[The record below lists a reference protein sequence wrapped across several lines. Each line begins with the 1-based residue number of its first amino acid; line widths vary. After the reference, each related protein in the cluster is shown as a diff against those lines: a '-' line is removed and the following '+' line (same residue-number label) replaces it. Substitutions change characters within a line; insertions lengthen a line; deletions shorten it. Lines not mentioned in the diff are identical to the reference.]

1 MSKTLSE
8 CAIEALNLLAQRSQE
23 TDNIYEL
30 CELSYAMRD
39 VCESIRIINGSLS
52 DHVRE
57 YLMKHVRECLKK
69 QVQLLFQAFPSDVST
84 FAPAIRCL
92 VKVMDD

>member
-8 CAIEALNLLAQRSQE
+8 CASEALDMLAKRSQE

-57 YLMKHVRECLKK
+57 CLKK

-84 FAPAIRCL
+84 FASAIRCL

>member
-8 CAIEALNLLAQRSQE
+8 CAVEALDMLAKRSQE

-39 VCESIRIINGSLS
+39 VCESIRIINGRLS
-52 DHVRE
+52 DYE
-57 YLMKHVRECLKK
+57 RECLKK

>member
-39 VCESIRIINGSLS
+39 VCESIRIINGRLS
-52 DHVRE
+52 DYE
-57 YLMKHVRECLKK
+57 RECLKK

>member
-8 CAIEALNLLAQRSQE
+8 CAIEALNLLAKRSQE

-30 CELSYAMRD
+30 CEWSYAMRD

-52 DHVRE
+52 DHE
-57 YLMKHVRECLKK
+57 RECLKE
-69 QVQLLFQAFPSDVST
+69 QVQLLFQAFPSDVSA

>member
-8 CAIEALNLLAQRSQE
+8 CAIEALDMLAKRSQE

-30 CELSYAMRD
+30 CERSYAMRD
-39 VCESIRIINGSLS
+39 VCESIRIINGRLS
-52 DHVRE
+52 DHE
-57 YLMKHVRECLKK
+57 RECLTK
-69 QVQLLFQAFPSDVST
+69 QVQLLFQAFPSDMST

>member
-8 CAIEALNLLAQRSQE
+8 CAIEALNLLANRSQAA
-23 TDNIYEL
+23 TNIYEL
-30 CELSYAMRD
+30 CEWSYAMRD
-39 VCESIRIINGSLS
+39 VCESIRIINGRLS
-52 DHVRE
+52 DYE
-57 YLMKHVRECLKK
+57 RECLKK
-69 QVQLLFQAFPSDVST
+69 QVQLLFQAFPSDMST

>member
-8 CAIEALNLLAQRSQE
+8 CASEALDLLSKRSQE

-52 DHVRE
+52 DHE
-57 YLMKHVRECLKK
+57 RECLKE

>member
-8 CAIEALNLLAQRSQE
+8 CASEALDLLAKRSQAA
-23 TDNIYEL
+23 TNIYEL
-30 CELSYAMRD
+30 CEWSYAMRD

-52 DHVRE
+52 DYE
-57 YLMKHVRECLKK
+57 RECLKE
-69 QVQLLFQAFPSDVST
+69 QVQLLFQAFPSDMST

>member
-8 CAIEALNLLAQRSQE
+8 CASEALDLLAKRSQE

-39 VCESIRIINGSLS
+39 VCESIRIINGRLS
-52 DHVRE
+52 DYE
-57 YLMKHVRECLKK
+57 RECLKK

>member
-8 CAIEALNLLAQRSQE
+8 CAIEALNLLAKRSQE

-39 VCESIRIINGSLS
+39 VCESIRIINGRLS
-52 DHVRE
+52 DYE
-57 YLMKHVRECLKK
+57 RECLKK
-69 QVQLLFQAFPSDVST
+69 QVQLLFQAFPSDMST

>member
-8 CAIEALNLLAQRSQE
+8 CAIEALDLLAKRSQE

-39 VCESIRIINGSLS
+39 VCESIRIINGRLS
-52 DHVRE
+52 DYE
-57 YLMKHVRECLKK
+57 RECLKK
-69 QVQLLFQAFPSDVST
+69 QVQLLFQAFPSDMST
-84 FAPAIRCL
+84 FASAIRCL

>member
-8 CAIEALNLLAQRSQE
+8 CAIEALDMLAKQSQE
-23 TDNIYEL
+23 TDNRYEL

-39 VCESIRIINGSLS
+39 VCESIRIINGRLS
-52 DHVRE
+52 DYE
-57 YLMKHVRECLKK
+57 RECLKK

>member
-8 CAIEALNLLAQRSQE
+8 CAIEALNLLANRSQAA
-23 TDNIYEL
+23 TNIYEL
-30 CELSYAMRD
+30 CEWSYAMRD
-39 VCESIRIINGSLS
+39 VCESIRIINGRLS
-52 DHVRE
+52 DYE
-57 YLMKHVRECLKK
+57 RECLKK

>member
-8 CAIEALNLLAQRSQE
+8 CAVEALDMLAKRSQE

-39 VCESIRIINGSLS
+39 VCESIRIINGRLS
-52 DHVRE
+52 DHE
-57 YLMKHVRECLKK
+57 RECLKK

>member
-52 DHVRE
+52 DYE
-57 YLMKHVRECLKK
+57 RECLKE
-69 QVQLLFQAFPSDVST
+69 QVQLLFQAFPSDMST
-84 FAPAIRCL
+84 FASAIRCL

>member
-30 CELSYAMRD
+30 CEWSYAMRD
-39 VCESIRIINGSLS
+39 VCESIRIINGRLS
-52 DHVRE
+52 DYE
-57 YLMKHVRECLKK
+57 RECLKK

-84 FAPAIRCL
+84 FASAIRCL

>member
-1 MSKTLSE
+1 MTKTLSE
-8 CAIEALNLLAQRSQE
+8 CAIEALNLLANRSQAA
-23 TDNIYEL
+23 TNIYEL
-30 CELSYAMRD
+30 CEWSYAMRD
-39 VCESIRIINGSLS
+39 VCESIRIINGRLS
-52 DHVRE
+52 DYE
-57 YLMKHVRECLKK
+57 RECLKK

>member
-8 CAIEALNLLAQRSQE
+8 CAIEALNLLAQRSQAA
-23 TDNIYEL
+23 TNIYEL
-30 CELSYAMRD
+30 CEWSYAMRD
-39 VCESIRIINGSLS
+39 VCESIRIINGRLS
-52 DHVRE
+52 DYE
-57 YLMKHVRECLKK
+57 RECLKR
-69 QVQLLFQAFPSDVST
+69 QVQLLFQAFPSDMST

>member
-8 CAIEALNLLAQRSQE
+8 CASEALELLAKRSQE

-39 VCESIRIINGSLS
+39 VCESIRIINGRLS
-52 DHVRE
+52 DYE
-57 YLMKHVRECLKK
+57 RECLKK
-69 QVQLLFQAFPSDVST
+69 QAQLLFQAFPSDVST

>member
-8 CAIEALNLLAQRSQE
+8 CAIEALDTLAKRSQE

-30 CELSYAMRD
+30 CEWSYAMRD
-39 VCESIRIINGSLS
+39 VCEAIRIINGSLS
-52 DHVRE
+52 DHE
-57 YLMKHVRECLKK
+57 RECLKK
-69 QVQLLFQAFPSDVST
+69 QVQLLFQAFPSDMST

>member
-1 MSKTLSE
+1 MRKTLSE
-8 CAIEALNLLAQRSQE
+8 CAIEALNLLAQRSQAA
-23 TDNIYEL
+23 TNIYEL
-30 CELSYAMRD
+30 CEWSYAMRD
-39 VCESIRIINGSLS
+39 VCESIRIINGRLS
-52 DHVRE
+52 DYE
-57 YLMKHVRECLKK
+57 RECLKR

>member
-8 CAIEALNLLAQRSQE
+8 CAIEALDMLAKQSQE
-23 TDNIYEL
+23 TDNRYEL

-39 VCESIRIINGSLS
+39 VCESIRIINGRLS
-52 DHVRE
+52 DHE
-57 YLMKHVRECLKK
+57 RECLKK
-69 QVQLLFQAFPSDVST
+69 QVQLLFQAFPSDMST
-84 FAPAIRCL
+84 FASAIRCL

>member
-8 CAIEALNLLAQRSQE
+8 CAIEALNLLAQRSQAA
-23 TDNIYEL
+23 TNIYEL
-30 CELSYAMRD
+30 CEWSYGMRD
-39 VCESIRIINGSLS
+39 VCESIRIINGRLS
-52 DHVRE
+52 DYE
-57 YLMKHVRECLKK
+57 RECLKK

>member
-8 CAIEALNLLAQRSQE
+8 CAIEALNLLAQRSQAA
-23 TDNIYEL
+23 TNIYEL
-30 CELSYAMRD
+30 CEWSYAMRD
-39 VCESIRIINGSLS
+39 VCESIRIINGRLS
-52 DHVRE
+52 DYE
-57 YLMKHVRECLKK
+57 RECLKK

>member
-8 CAIEALNLLAQRSQE
+8 CAIEALDMLAKRSQE
-23 TDNIYEL
+23 TDNRYEL

-39 VCESIRIINGSLS
+39 VCESIRIINGRLS
-52 DHVRE
+52 DHE
-57 YLMKHVRECLKK
+57 RECLKK
-69 QVQLLFQAFPSDVST
+69 QVQLLFQAFPSDMYT

>member
-8 CAIEALNLLAQRSQE
+8 CAVESLDMLAKRSQE

-39 VCESIRIINGSLS
+39 VCESIRIINGRLS
-52 DHVRE
+52 DYE
-57 YLMKHVRECLKK
+57 RECLKE

>member
-8 CAIEALNLLAQRSQE
+8 CAIEALDMLAQRSQAA
-23 TDNIYEL
+23 TNIYEL
-30 CELSYAMRD
+30 CEWSYAMRD
-39 VCESIRIINGSLS
+39 VCESIRIINGRLS
-52 DHVRE
+52 DYE
-57 YLMKHVRECLKK
+57 RECLKK